1 MGILPDFLCGLGF
14 EGLGFKGSGFKG
26 LGFEG
31 LTFRVYAVPNDGR
44 LGTQET
50 DTRKGMR
57 RGPPFKHCVGVILK
71 DFLAPTFYN
80 PPEAETICGIWGSYS
95 NMPKA
100 IFYLLKA
107 DYTPKP

>member
-26 LGFEG
+26 LGFQG

-50 DTRKGMR
+50 D
-57 RGPPFKHCVGVILK
+57 
-71 DFLAPTFYN
+71 
-80 PPEAETICGIWGSYS
+80 
-95 NMPKA
+95 
-100 IFYLLKA
+100 
-107 DYTPKP
+107 